1 MVDEFYFDD
10 GIEYRFPMELPV
22 QRKICHWGGLNAY
35 GGGRPIETTAARN
48 VPQTSSILSVSANSS
63 LPVSSSLS
71 SSAGYLSGPSLTI
84 DNYIPNQI
92 IVDDSEVSDDI
103 SSEIATG
110 WNWGD
115 WTTWNPDNAAYSLG
129 DIFDGDNG
137 QIDLSSSGIADSYK
151 KSLSAPFAAIDDV
164 KDPEIASFSRKLMQA
179 YDLNN
184 NNEKN
189 TSGLASLLPDV
200 KNIHRAAM
208 DMPFI
213 EAGKQI
219 QDQELSDF
227 YQGFIS
233 SIGVDTDKKY
243 YHERKCSRQN
253 IKDRKLKNSK
263 KISC

>member
-1 MVDEFYFDD
+1 VDEFYFDD
-10 GIEYRFPMELPV
+10 IEYRFPFELPV
-22 QRKICHWGGLNAY
+22 QRKVCHWGGLNAY

-48 VPQTSSILSVSANSS
+48 VPQTVSISPVSANLS
-63 LPVSSSLS
+63 LPVSSLS
-71 SSAGYLSGPSLTI
+71 SSAGYLSGSSLTV
-84 DNYIPNQI
+84 DNYISNQI
-92 IVDDSEVSDDI
+92 VTEDNEVSEDI
-103 SSEIATG
+103 FNEIATG

-129 DIFDGDNG
+129 DIFDGDKG
-137 QIDLSSSGIADSYK
+137 QSDLLSLGIEDSYK
-151 KSLSAPFAAIDDV
+151 KSLTAPFVAIDNV

-184 NNEKN
+184 NTEKN

-200 KNIHRAAM
+200 TSIHRVAM

-243 YHERKCSRQN
+243 YHERKRSRRS